1 MRNTEITALIERWTA
16 DGVVTTEQARRMS
29 ADVPPSVR
37 RGSLLPEGLGYLGG
51 ALVAVALSLA
61 TGWYWADLGRAG
73 RLAVVGGAAVA
84 FAVAGAA
91 VPAGTAGVARRLRAV
106 LWALACAALFGFLV
120 LLADDSFGWS
130 GRTALSFAAALVLPC
145 AGALWALHRNPL
157 QHVVTYV
164 SFVVLAASLVA
175 LLPSAGV
182 LPGVA
187 AGAAG
192 WAWGLLAW
200 GGVVR
205 PRQLGRAL
213 GALGAVAGAVAV
225 AGEGWGVAPAV
236 ATPALLIAAAV
247 LMRDVVVL
255 AIAAVGTVLVVPGIV
270 TRYFPGAI
278 GAALALLAA
287 GLLLVVVAVLTA
299 RRPRPPRAAAAPAGV
314 RDWTVG
320 PARIAVAGAAVLLA
334 ATTVIVVIA
343 GR

>member
-1 MRNTEITALIERWTA
+1 M
-16 DGVVTTEQARRMS
+16 
-29 ADVPPSVR
+29 
-37 RGSLLPEGLGYLGG
+37 
-51 ALVAVALSLA
+51 
-61 TGWYWADLGRAG
+61 
-73 RLAVVGGAAVA
+73 
-84 FAVAGAA
+84 
-91 VPAGTAGVARRLRAV
+91 
-106 LWALACAALFGFLV
+106 
-120 LLADDSFGWS
+120 
-130 GRTALSFAAALVLPC
+130 
-145 AGALWALHRNPL
+145 
-157 QHVVTYV
+157 

-182 LPGVA
+182 LPG
-187 AGAAG
+187 GG
-192 WAWGLLAW
+192 GRRRGLAWGLLAW